1 MIRSLVVSA
10 VLLGGMGLPVPAVAD
25 TPHTIEFR
33 ILPPGHDGQIDGVGR
48 ARYFY
53 LGEYLKLAEFDHELF
68 VLRIDMENLRQVES
82 ALKTILA
89 QQGKE
94 LAALRS
100 DIQILTARSQRLE
113 GSWDA
118 CERKLQSC
126 LTGKKWPYWVGVIG
140 TVVGLVGV
148 GLHLL
153 PTG

>member
-10 VLLGGMGLPVPAVAD
+10 VLLGGIGLPDLAEAD
-25 TPHTIEFR
+25 TLRTLEFR
-33 ILPPGHDGQIDGVGR
+33 ILPPGHDGQVDGVGR

-68 VLRIDMENLRQVES
+68 VMRKDMENLREVES

-94 LAALRS
+94 LSSLRS
-100 DIQILTARSQRLE
+100 DIQILTTRSQRLE
-113 GSWDA
+113 GSWSD
-118 CERKLQSC
+118 CEGKLQSC
-126 LTGKKWPYWVGVIG
+126 ITGKKWPYWLGVIG
-140 TVVGLVGV
+140 TVVGLVGL

-153 PTG
+153 PVG

>member
-10 VLLGGMGLPVPAVAD
+10 VLLGGMGLPAPAVAD
-25 TPHTIEFR
+25 TLRTLEFR
-33 ILPPGHDGQIDGVGR
+33 ILPPGHDGQVAGVGR

-68 VLRIDMENLRQVES
+68 VMRKDMENLREVES

-94 LAALRS
+94 LATLHN
-100 DIQILTARSQRLE
+100 DIHILKTRSQRLE
-113 GSWDA
+113 GSWDT

-126 LTGKKWPYWVGVIG
+126 ITGKKWPYWVGVIG
-140 TVVGLVGV
+140 TVVGLVGIGV
-148 GLHLL
+148 HLL